1 MSLRNI
7 QEENSGHLE
16 FLKAALHRRTSE
28 RMSKRTHF
36 IFQHIL
42 DYAAMPGV
50 ADSRPADED
59 IITPIGGD
67 TETGI
72 ELAGGTTSECSVHG
86 G

>member
-1 MSLRNI
+1 
-7 QEENSGHLE
+7 
-16 FLKAALHRRTSE
+16 
-28 RMSKRTHF
+28 
-36 IFQHIL
+36 
-42 DYAAMPGV
+42 MPGV